1 MSQLTPP
8 PPSADA
14 STASASDTSLLGT
27 PPHVREL
34 ATVVYRPG
42 SRLNEPRILA
52 GEMVRDLLASRGLAW
67 RLIVRNLSAQYRGAA
82 LGWIW
87 AFLPPLAAASTFIIL
102 KSTGVIETSDAY
114 GMPYP
119 VFVFLGTIL
128 WQSFV
133 DSVQKPLQIVNA
145 SRSMLTKINFPR
157 EALLVAGV
165 GEVLFNT
172 LIRFSL
178 LIVIM
183 AVFTTPPA
191 WTAPLA
197 LLGFGTLI
205 MIGTMIGVLL
215 TPLGILYKDV
225 QQAITMLMSFLLFLT
240 PVGWAVPQGA
250 DAGVR
255 GSVALLNPAAAPL
268 MAARDWLIV
277 GSTPY
282 LPHTLVLLV
291 ASFLMVLVGWLLY
304 RLAMPIIIERIGS

>member
-1 MSQLTPP
+1 MSDL
-8 PPSADA
+8 
-14 STASASDTSLLGT
+14 SL
-27 PPHVREL
+27 REVTY
-34 ATVVYRPG
+34 APG
-42 SRLNEPRILA
+42 SGLADPGRLA
-52 GEMVRDLLASRGLAW
+52 AEMWRDLKASRGLAW
-67 RLIVRNLSAQYRGAA
+67 RLVVRNLSAQYRGAA

-87 AFLPPLAAASTFIIL
+87 AFLPPLAAAGTFIIL
-102 KSTGVIETSDAY
+102 QSTGVIETSPAY

-145 SRSMLTKINFPR
+145 SRAMLTKINFPR
-157 EALLVAGV
+157 EALLLAGI

-172 LIRFSL
+172 LVRFSL
-178 LIVIM
+178 LVGVMI
-183 AVFTTPPA
+183 VFTTAPA

-215 TPLGILYKDV
+215 TPLGILYKDI
-225 QQAITMLMSFLLFLT
+225 QQAITMLMGFLLFLT
-240 PVGWAVPQGA
+240 PVGWAVPQGN

-255 GSVALLNPAAAPL
+255 GSVEFLNPAAAPL

-282 LPHTLVLLV
+282 WPHTLVLLV
-291 ASFLMVLVGWLLY
+291 IASGLTLVGWVLY